1 MGEVRD
7 WNRDRDYFDKCIE
20 INAGTL
26 SMFRSHLTII
36 EPERIPLAHLNIARE
51 DLEGILAR
59 YSRGDGPG
67 SVAGPLP
74 DMLESWPAS
83 GEADCY
89 ESAIR
94 FSSAAYLLGAGE
106 RALARVAAF
115 LDVPGSRGWDPLV
128 SLVVLGEDPGGEPE
142 WPAHRDLARAAR
154 AGSPA
159 EREAAMLR
167 YLRYWYQRH
176 QGCYWWGY
184 DKEEGRSDLY
194 FGYWAVEAAAVARRL
209 GMDDAPL
216 RKSRYYP
223 YDLAHFLDGREG

>member
-1 MGEVRD
+1 MEEVRD
-7 WNRDRDYFDKCIE
+7 SFKTRDYFDRFLGH
-20 INAGTL
+20 NARKLDILRDLL
-26 SMFRSHLTII
+26 STADSAQSPSLHLDV
-36 EPERIPLAHLNIARE
+36 ARE
-51 DLEGILAR
+51 ELAGILAR

-67 SVAGPLP
+67 SVAAPLP
-74 DMLESWPAS
+74 EMLGSWLAS

-94 FSSAAYLLGAGE
+94 LSSAAYLLGAGE
-106 RALARVAAF
+106 RDLARVAAF

-154 AGSPA
+154 AAG
-159 EREAAMLR
+159 RGAAMLR

-176 QGCYWWGY
+176 QGSYWWGFHRR
-184 DKEEGRSDLY
+184 DAPLY